1 MVITALLSLL
11 LGFVLTAAIIAA
23 NGYFVAQ
30 EFAYMSVDRATLRT
44 GAEKGDASAERALK
58 VTKRTSFMLSGAQ
71 LGITVTGLMVGYV
84 AEPFI
89 GESLGE
95 LLSSAGVPIA
105 VGISIGTVGALVL
118 ATVVQMI
125 FGELYPKNLAIA
137 SPDPLSRRL
146 ARSTLIY
153 LAAFGWLITFFDKS
167 SNAML
172 RLLRVE
178 PVHDV
183 DSSATAKD
191 LESII
196 EDSRASGDLTE
207 DLSLLLD
214 RILDFPKRDVA
225 HAMIPRTRVDAV
237 TPTTAIGEM
246 RARMVRAHTRYPV
259 IGDREEPI
267 GVVQLAEVMA
277 AAPDDTRPV
286 TEIMR
291 APLIVPELM
300 PLEDALELLSSTKNE
315 LACVIDEYGGFAGVL
330 TIEDLAEELVG
341 EITDEH
347 DDEDIAGVHDQED
360 GVWLMDGDVHV
371 DEVERTIGRDMLL
384 PRGDYETLA
393 GLLIAEGGNLPE
405 VGDTVRIDLAVFGA
419 DLMEDEP
426 PRPSLEVEVLE
437 VDRHVPSEL
446 RIRLH
451 ENSPDGSEASSE
463 SDADGDGDR

>member
-1 MVITALLSLL
+1 MITALLSLL

-44 GAEKGDASAERALK
+44 GAEKGDASAERALR

-214 RILDFPKRDVA
+214 RILDFPERDVA

-347 DDEDIAGVHDQED
+347 DDDEDIAGVHDQED

-451 ENSPDGSEASSE
+451 ENSPDGSEPSSE
-463 SDADGDGDR
+463 SDEDTDR